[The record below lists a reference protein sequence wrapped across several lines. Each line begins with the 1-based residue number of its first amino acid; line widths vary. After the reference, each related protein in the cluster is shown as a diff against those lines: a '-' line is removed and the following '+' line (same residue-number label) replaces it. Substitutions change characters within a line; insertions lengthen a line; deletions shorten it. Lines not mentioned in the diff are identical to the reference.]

1 MRFESRSCMR
11 NQVYPHRDL
20 IVEAKLPRRGQRRS
34 SSYEGEGYAIVRHE
48 DTATVIRALERILE
62 TVRVELG

>member
-1 MRFESRSCMR
+1 MAAVRGLEKA
-11 NQVYPHRDL
+11 QAAVGDVV
-20 IVEAKLPRRGQRRS
+20 VEAKLPRRGQPRS

-48 DTATVIRALERILE
+48 DTGTVIRALERILE